1 MEATMSQKLTWAE
14 QQELEQEQRVER
26 WAFSTAVER
35 IRELS
40 GEASYEITD
49 RDTQAEFY
57 DGYRSA
63 DDKDDPPWLSPRGIR
78 IHFAQVTLIRNLL
91 RALRRLLLAIVAVV
105 ISCSIRTRQIFY
117 ANSPI

>member
-63 DDKDDPPWLSPRGIR
+63 DDKYAFVEAFARDAVAWNQDPIHDEILDDVVHAVGG
-78 IHFAQVTLIRNLL
+78 AGT
-91 RALRRLLLAIVAVV
+91 VA
-105 ISCSIRTRQIFY
+105 
-117 ANSPI
+117 P